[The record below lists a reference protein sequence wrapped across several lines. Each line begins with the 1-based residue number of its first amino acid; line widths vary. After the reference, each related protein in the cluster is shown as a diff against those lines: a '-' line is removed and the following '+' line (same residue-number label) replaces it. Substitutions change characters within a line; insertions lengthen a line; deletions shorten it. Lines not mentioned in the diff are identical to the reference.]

1 MLALANDF
9 GQLHEA
15 VVIVKTMVT
24 AHTVKGD
31 EMVEH
36 IAESSGVVLQL
47 KNNLLEI
54 LKLIL
59 FQSN

>member
-47 KNNLLEI
+47 KNNLVEI
-54 LKLIL
+54 
-59 FQSN
+59 

>member
-1 MLALANDF
+1 LLALANDF

-24 AHTVKGD
+24 AYTVKGD
-31 EMVEH
+31 EMVEP

-47 KNNLLEI
+47 K
-54 LKLIL
+54 LIE
-59 FQSN
+59 